1 MKGGHHNITD
11 IYINRT
17 VMLRIVCVIYILLL
31 GNILYGYSQV
41 QDTIVLG
48 GDIKAAAISVD
59 KVYDRTSTNLTLTK
73 KDVVNFPSLFSESD
87 PLKLTFL
94 IPGIQNNSEGDANI
108 SIRGGEVDQNLI
120 TLDNIPIYSPVHI
133 KGLTSVLNSDIVGYM
148 DVYKDGFPAKF
159 GSRLSGVV
167 SVFSKEGDFKDY
179 HGNITLGL
187 QSGKFML
194 EGSIINDKLSFVL
207 SGRVS
212 YLGFAILPLYKR
224 VSDRFAVRYIDQFEG
239 SNYYDINAKLTY
251 LPSKKD
257 KISFTFYNGSD
268 YVAMPYERY
277 GNLAGNVM
285 WDRKI
290 NSKNSISFYIN
301 GSKFNDYQ
309 IVGNLVQGDYEK
321 KNSNIAE
328 FSVGGSHLIRPMRNF
343 TLEYGA
349 KYMLQYINPTTS
361 VVYSDTLYST
371 IGEKRE
377 LQTFSL
383 YLDDEWNIANWL
395 DLSAGV
401 RFNLYAVGCQRV
413 PILEPRVRVSVLP
426 IKDLSIKATY
436 SKMSQSVFQLRSN
449 NVTAPSDI
457 WISMD
462 DFFSPQVSDIYSI
475 GVFYKPKIF
484 EVPVAFSVE
493 SYYKQMSGLVEYS
506 ERYYNDTVGQYD
518 EVVEIG
524 KGHAYGVEFN
534 MRKDVGEITGLFSY
548 TWSKSIRQFDGING
562 GLSYFSDNDCRH
574 NIGIYLTKKFGDR
587 FDISLS
593 FVYKTG
599 KWVTLTDIRVYSN
612 IGYEPER
619 YLQTYSK
626 RNSIQLEDY
635 HRLDLGMNYYIPHK
649 FGKSHLNFSIY
660 NLYNKQNPYLLFLYT
675 KTSPYVMKQLCL
687 FPFMPSLSYSFE
699 F

>member
-1 MKGGHHNITD
+1 
-11 IYINRT
+11 
-17 VMLRIVCVIYILLL
+17 MLKSASVIYVILFV
-31 GNILYGYSQV
+31 NILSGYSQV
-41 QDTIVLG
+41 RDTIVLG
-48 GDIKAAAISVD
+48 GEIKGAEVSVD
-59 KVYDRTSTNLTLTK
+59 RVYERTSTNITLTK
-73 KDVVNFPSLFSESD
+73 RDIVNFPSLFSESD

-94 IPGIQNNSEGDANI
+94 TPGIQNNSEGDANI

-120 TLDNIPIYSPVHI
+120 TLDNIPIYNPVHI

-194 EGSIINDKLSFVL
+194 EGPIINDKLSFVL

-251 LPSKKD
+251 QPSKKD

-371 IGEKRE
+371 IGEKKV
-377 LQTFSL
+377 LQTLSL
-383 YLDDEWNIANWL
+383 YLDNEWKITKWL
-395 DLSAGV
+395 DLSAGF
-401 RFNLYAVGCQRV
+401 RYNLYATGVRRASI
-413 PILEPRVRVSVLP
+413 PEPRVRVSVSP
-426 IKDLSIKATY
+426 IKELSIKATY
-436 SKMSQSVFQLRSN
+436 SKMSQGVFQLRSN
-449 NVTAPSDI
+449 NVAAPSDI
-457 WISMD
+457 WLSMD
-462 DFFSPQVSDIYSI
+462 EFFSPQLSNIYSVGI
-475 GVFYKPKIF
+475 FYEPKIF
-484 EVPVAFSVE
+484 AVPVAFSVE
-493 SYYKQMSGLVEYS
+493 TYYKTMSGLVEYS
-506 ERYYNDTVGQYD
+506 DRYSNDVVEKYD
-518 EVVEIG
+518 EIVEMG
-524 KGHAYGVEFN
+524 NGYAYGLEFN
-534 MRKDVGEITGLFSY
+534 VKKDIGDITGSFSY
-548 TWSKSIRQFDGING
+548 TWSKSMRQFEGINDG
-562 GLSYFSDNDCRH
+562 EWYFSDNDCRH
-574 NIGIYLTKKFGDR
+574 NIGLFLTKKFGDR

-599 KWVTLTDIRVYSN
+599 KWVTLTDIRVYS
-612 IGYEPER
+612 GLADEPVK

-626 RNSIQLEDY
+626 RNTIQLGDY

-649 FGKSHLNFSIY
+649 FGRSHLNFSIY

-675 KTSPYVMKQLCL
+675 MTSPYVMKQLCL